1 MNNVKDEHN
10 WLVWPYK
17 RGNLLTEQEICMGES
32 VDRQTDR
39 ARALTG
45 FSYKKC
51 MGVSPKKWP

>member
-1 MNNVKDEHN
+1 
-10 WLVWPYK
+10 
-17 RGNLLTEQEICMGES
+17 MGES